1 MSQNNN
7 GQNTTKHAQS
17 VPTAGF
23 KRSLNNRHIQLIAL
37 GGTVGTGLFLS
48 SAGVVELAGPSMLVG
63 YALCGLFIFTI
74 MRFLGE
80 MVVAEPVSGSYSYFA
95 NKYWGR
101 FPGFLAGWSCVAM
114 YVLLGMLELTAAGKF
129 IQYWWPEIPTWVS
142 AAVFFVLLN
151 ALNLASV
158 RIYGEAEFWFA
169 LIKVVA
175 IIGMIVL
182 GAYLWLTGAA
192 GPQASITNLWSGQG
206 FWAHGLMGLVM
217 AMPVVAFSMA
227 GPEMLAFTVAEVQE
241 PARIIP
247 KAVNQVIVRILI
259 FFMGSMT
266 LMLILTPQQELVA
279 TLSESG
285 DIYARSPFVEIFSKV
300 GVEGAASLL
309 NFVIL
314 TAVLSLYNSMIYATS
329 RLLHGMAAQG
339 DAPRFL
345 AALNPRG
352 VPVTAILWLSAL
364 IGTVIVLNYVM
375 PNGLLEMLIYLI
387 VAALL
392 ITWSI
397 IIVTHWKFRQHHT
410 ANNSA
415 GSLLFK
421 APLAPLSNVLGM
433 AYILFVVVVMCA
445 TPNSRAS
452 ALMIPVWLLV
462 VWALFAGLQ
471 RKAARG

>member
-1 MSQNNN
+1 MTDTQTGTESGTQ
-7 GQNTTKHAQS
+7 A
-17 VPTAGF
+17 ARF

-48 SAGVVELAGPSMLVG
+48 SAGVVELAGPAMLVG

-169 LIKVVA
+169 LIKIVA

-182 GAYLWLTGAA
+182 GAWLWLSGAA
-192 GPQASITNLWSGQG
+192 GPQASISNLWGGPG

-217 AMPVVAFSMA
+217 AMPVIAFSMA
-227 GPEMLAFTVAEVQE
+227 GPEMLAFTAAEVHE

-259 FFMGSMT
+259 FFMGSLT

-285 DIYARSPFVEIFSKV
+285 DIYARSPFVEVLSKV
-300 GVEGAASLL
+300 GVGGAASLL
-309 NFVIL
+309 NLIIL
-314 TAVLSLYNSMIYATS
+314 TAVLSLYNSMVYATS

-339 DAPRFL
+339 DAPHFL
-345 AALNPRG
+345 AAINRRG
-352 VPVTAILWLSAL
+352 VPVSAIFFLSAL
-364 IGTVIVLNYVM
+364 IGVVVLLNYLM
-375 PNGLLEMLIYLI
+375 PDGLLEMLIYLI

-392 ITWSI
+392 ITWAI
-397 IIVTHWKFRQHHT
+397 IIVTHWKFRQHHAT
-410 ANNSA
+410 KNAA
-415 GSLLFK
+415 HTLLFK
-421 APLAPLSNVLGM
+421 APFAPLSNWMGM
-433 AYILFVVVVMCA
+433 IYILFVVIVMCL
-445 TPNSRAS
+445 TPSSRAS
-452 ALMIPVWLLV
+452 VLAIPVWLALV
-462 VWALFAGLQ
+462 WLLFVLLE
-471 RKAARG
+471 RRRGSRA